1 MRRKMN
7 KQMPL
12 VGVTSEHPRGHELA
26 QMSALLDA
34 MPRAVQLVHGDL
46 TRGGTRLD
54 TGREAMTAEQV
65 LRVLIVKQMLGLSYD
80 ELTFFLSDSQSLRSF
95 CRLSFGGMTPKRS
108 TLQGNIKQVQAS
120 TLESINRLVVS
131 SAVVLRVESGTKTRS
146 DSTVVETNIH
156 HPLDSSLLWDS
167 VRVLS
172 RLMDEALEWLPAST
186 VFAHHTRRA
195 KKRTLGI
202 LNARN
207 MEARVAL
214 YKDLL
219 RVTDMTVVDAER
231 IEAALMKTA
240 EPMSMARAAKIS
252 HFIALARKVIDQTTR
267 RILQGESVPSTE
279 KIVSIF
285 EPHTDIIVKGGRDT
299 LYGHKMFLT
308 TGASGIVLDVVVER
322 GNPADTNLATRLVK
336 RVSKSLGKMPKQVSF
351 DGGFSS
357 QANLA
362 DIKELGVTDVAFHK
376 HVGLEVE
383 DMVRSPWVMKKL
395 RNFRAG
401 IEGGISW
408 LKRSFGLDRCTWRG
422 WDSFVSYVHGSV
434 LACNLLVLARRLLA
448 KA

>member
-1 MRRKMN
+1 
-7 KQMPL
+7 
-12 VGVTSEHPRGHELA
+12 
-26 QMSALLDA
+26 
-34 MPRAVQLVHGDL
+34 
-46 TRGGTRLD
+46 
-54 TGREAMTAEQV
+54 
-65 LRVLIVKQMLGLSYD
+65 
-80 ELTFFLSDSQSLRSF
+80 
-95 CRLSFGGMTPKRS
+95 
-108 TLQGNIKQVQAS
+108 
-120 TLESINRLVVS
+120 
-131 SAVVLRVESGTKTRS
+131 
-146 DSTVVETNIH
+146 VETNIH

-240 EPMSMARAAKIS
+240 EPMLMARAAKVS

-336 RVSKSLGKMPKQVSF
+336 RVSKSLGKMPK
-351 DGGFSS
+351 
-357 QANLA
+357 
-362 DIKELGVTDVAFHK
+362 
-376 HVGLEVE
+376 
-383 DMVRSPWVMKKL
+383 
-395 RNFRAG
+395 
-401 IEGGISW
+401 
-408 LKRSFGLDRCTWRG
+408 
-422 WDSFVSYVHGSV
+422 
-434 LACNLLVLARRLLA
+434 
-448 KA
+448 